1 MASVS
6 QIAPGVQNLHDNALK
21 ELQQAPLGAGTLSA
35 GNGTGATAVKAPQ
48 DTLTL
53 TGAARNDPPA
63 EANGTE
69 LQINVVQAQI
79 VVQNG
84 NAGGNVPAA
93 ANAPAANTTAPT
105 AAAQVQTN
113 AGTAAAT
120 SAATANDTGVA
131 AAESQQQQL
140 AQLDQVLQELGIDP
154 YAISQFNQIA
164 MLIYVNDPTALEQ
177 FVQLLRGA
185 AANQANG
192 NAPVQAAQ
200 QNGETTGATVAA
212 AQGGDGTQVT
222 AEALQLTAVAG
233 ANGNGQNQFALRF
246 QELQLTFEEG
256 QSDSQA
262 SASSGSQGQA
272 LSVTA

>member
-6 QIAPGVQNLHDNALK
+6 QIAPGLQNLHDNALK

-35 GNGTGATAVKAPQ
+35 GNSTGATAVKAPQ

-53 TGAARNDPPA
+53 TGAAPNGPPA

-69 LQINVVQAQI
+69 LQVNVVQAQI

-84 NAGGNVPAA
+84 NAGGNAPAA
-93 ANAPAANTTAPT
+93 ANAPDVNTATPT

-113 AGTAAAT
+113 AATAE
-120 SAATANDTGVA
+120 ATANNTAVA

-154 YAISQFNQIA
+154 YGISQFNQIA

-177 FVQLLRGA
+177 FVQLLQGA

-192 NAPVQAAQ
+192 NAAVQAAQ
-200 QNGETTGATVAA
+200 QNAPTTAATAPA
-212 AQGGDGTQVT
+212 AQAGDGTQIT
-222 AEALQLTAVAG
+222 AEALPLTAIAG
-233 ANGNGQNQFALRF
+233 ASSGGQNQFALRF

-256 QSDSQA
+256 QSGSQG
-262 SASSGSQGQA
+262 SANSGSQGQA